1 MKKIILVTV
10 MGFSEVSSAFAECS
24 YSFDATLQDIKAF
37 EVANGA
43 NSANYRYAEQV
54 ANINNTNQ
62 SGYDVINYYSNKD
75 VDKLLASKKYIQF
88 KTQYTSNTPD
98 NVAIVDKPITTS
110 DIFAQEFIFDVNNLK
125 VNLGTTSQMYEYGF
139 VITGSSQSKVELTLN
154 LMFAKGNN
162 YSGVINGDSIVSL
175 GVTYKSDGNGHLTL
189 LSANRTSNPVQ
200 VPADGKVRVGI
211 YVNQNTKQVGY
222 IVNGVNYGYLNLT
235 MENKLKYISFM
246 GAINQDHFTNSA
258 LTGKTVGLQLI
269 TDKSKMQFTY
279 PTGAKD
285 ICGVAL

>member
-1 MKKIILVTV
+1 MNN
-10 MGFSEVSSAFAECS
+10 SFAECT
-24 YSFDATLQDIKAF
+24 YSFDANQQDIKAF
-37 EVANGA
+37 EVAN
-43 NSANYRYAEQV
+43 SAHAASYRYAEPV
-54 ANINNTNQ
+54 ANLNIANQ
-62 SGYDVINYYSNKD
+62 SGYDVIQYYSNKN
-75 VDKLLASKKYIQF
+75 VDSLFTSKKYIQF
-88 KTQYTSNTPD
+88 KTQYPSDTPD
-98 NVAIVDKPITTS
+98 NVVIVDKAIGSS

-125 VNLGTTSQMYEYGF
+125 VNLGNNSQMYEYGF
-139 VITGSSQSKVELTLN
+139 IITGSSESKVELTLN

-162 YSGVINGDSIVSL
+162 YSGVLNGDAIASL
-175 GVTYKSDGNGHLTL
+175 GATYKSDGNGHLTY
-189 LSANRTSNPVQ
+189 LSANRTNNPVE

-222 IVNGVNYGYLNLT
+222 IINGVNYGYLNLT

-246 GAINQDHFTNSA
+246 GAINQDHFANSA
-258 LTGKTVGLQLI
+258 LTGKTVGLQLV

>member
-1 MKKIILVTV
+1 MNN
-10 MGFSEVSSAFAECS
+10 SFAECT
-24 YSFDATLQDIKAF
+24 YSFDANQQDIKAF
-37 EVANGA
+37 EVAN
-43 NSANYRYAEQV
+43 SAHAASYRYAEPV
-54 ANINNTNQ
+54 ANLNIANQ
-62 SGYDVINYYSNKD
+62 SGYDVIQYYSNKN
-75 VDKLLASKKYIQF
+75 VDSLFTSKKYIQF
-88 KTQYTSNTPD
+88 KTQYPSDTPD
-98 NVAIVDKPITTS
+98 NVVIVDKAIDSS

-125 VNLGTTSQMYEYGF
+125 VNLGNNSQMYEYGF
-139 VITGSSQSKVELTLN
+139 IITGSSESKVELTLN

-162 YSGVINGDSIVSL
+162 YSGVLNGDAIASL
-175 GVTYKSDGNGHLTL
+175 GATYKSDGNGHLTY
-189 LSANRTSNPVQ
+189 LSANRTNNPVE

-222 IVNGVNYGYLNLT
+222 IINGVNYGYLNLT

-246 GAINQDHFTNSA
+246 GAINQDHFANSA

-279 PTGAKD
+279 PTGTKD

>member
-1 MKKIILVTV
+1 MNN
-10 MGFSEVSSAFAECS
+10 SFAECT
-24 YSFDATLQDIKAF
+24 YSFDANQQDIKAF
-37 EVANGA
+37 EVAN
-43 NSANYRYAEQV
+43 SAHAASYRYAEPV
-54 ANINNTNQ
+54 ANLNIANQ
-62 SGYDVINYYSNKD
+62 SGYDVIQYYSNKN
-75 VDKLLASKKYIQF
+75 VDSLFTSKKYIQF
-88 KTQYTSNTPD
+88 KTQYPSDTPD
-98 NVAIVDKPITTS
+98 NVVIVDKAIGSS

-125 VNLGTTSQMYEYGF
+125 VNLGNNSQMYEYGF
-139 VITGSSQSKVELTLN
+139 IITGSSESKVELTLN

-162 YSGVINGDSIVSL
+162 YSGVLNGDAIASL
-175 GVTYKSDGNGHLTL
+175 GATYKSDGNGHLTY
-189 LSANRTSNPVQ
+189 LSANRTNNPVE

-222 IVNGVNYGYLNLT
+222 IINGVNYGYLNLT

-246 GAINQDHFTNSA
+246 GAINQDHFANSA

-279 PTGAKD
+279 PTGTKD

>member
-1 MKKIILVTV
+1 MKKIILATIV
-10 MGFSEVSSAFAECS
+10 GVSGMSNSFAECT
-24 YSFDATLQDIKAF
+24 YNFDASLPDLKAF
-37 EVANGA
+37 EIAKAG
-43 NSANYRYAEQV
+43 NSTNYRYVEQV
-54 ANINNTNQ
+54 ANINNANQ
-62 SGYDVINYYSNKD
+62 SGYDVIRYYSNKN
-75 VDKLLASKKYIQF
+75 VDTFLASKKYIQF
-88 KTQYTSNTPD
+88 KTQYPFDTPD
-98 NVAIVDKPITTS
+98 NVVIVDKAISSS

-125 VNLGTTSQMYEYGF
+125 VNLGSNSQMYEYGF
-139 VITGSSQSKVELTLN
+139 IITGSSDSKMELTLN

-162 YSGVINGDSIVSL
+162 YSGVMDGDSISSL
-175 GVTYKSDGNGHLTL
+175 GATYKSDGNGYLTY
-189 LSANRTSNPVQ
+189 LSANRTTNPVE

-222 IVNGVNYGYLNLT
+222 IINGVNYGYLNLT

-246 GAINQDHFTNSA
+246 GAINQDHFANSA
-258 LTGKTVGLQLI
+258 LTGKTVGLQLV

>member
-1 MKKIILVTV
+1 MKKIILATIV
-10 MGFSEVSSAFAECS
+10 GVSGMSNSFAECT
-24 YSFDATLQDIKAF
+24 YNFDASLQDLKAF
-37 EVANGA
+37 EIAKAG
-43 NSANYRYAEQV
+43 NSTNYRYVEQV
-54 ANINNTNQ
+54 ANINNANQ
-62 SGYDVINYYSNKD
+62 SGYDVIRYYSNKN
-75 VDKLLASKKYIQF
+75 VDTFLASKKYIQF
-88 KTQYTSNTPD
+88 KTQYPFDTPD
-98 NVAIVDKPITTS
+98 NVVIVDKAISSS

-125 VNLGTTSQMYEYGF
+125 VNLGNNSQMYEYGF
-139 VITGSSQSKVELTLN
+139 IITGSSESKVELTLN

-162 YSGVINGDSIVSL
+162 YSGVLNGDAIASL
-175 GVTYKSDGNGHLTL
+175 GATYKSDGNGHLTY
-189 LSANRTSNPVQ
+189 LSANRTNNPVE

-222 IVNGVNYGYLNLT
+222 IINGVNYGYLNLT

-246 GAINQDHFTNSA
+246 GAINQDHFANSA
-258 LTGKTVGLQLI
+258 LTGKTVGLQLV